1 MLKIYIIFL
10 FRRSASISGT
20 SKLLKGAS
28 YLASNIIRGAGT
40 TAKYLDSSVPRF
52 MDNMNP
58 PTAPTEIDPNVQKA
72 VEMAKVVTGKAVNV
86 TEYLGN

>member
-1 MLKIYIIFL
+1 
-10 FRRSASISGT
+10 
-20 SKLLKGAS
+20 
-28 YLASNIIRGAGT
+28 
-40 TAKYLDSSVPRF
+40 